1 MVRLCWLLWLAVA
14 LAAPETPPRPSEPGS
29 GSGSGVPAGAA
40 ANNLAGQ
47 LAHQIWQILQGSVTA
62 PPGMLSGPS
71 ASEAAA
77 PSVGAPGHS
86 APTHGASSSA
96 PGPLPAATNPPGP
109 TEESEEPPWRR
120 SRSRL
125 PPAAASAEPPAP
137 PPLVS
142 APPPG
147 PGSAAAVPTPATDVV
162 DVEREPGESRPAV
175 RLDLRACRV
184 CGAQDLYKS
193 WKNPSRKRQK
203 TNRGK
208 RRPVWWADN
217 KNKWDPEDPE
227 DDDEGGWEPKAP
239 LYKGA
244 ELLPETAEP
253 KAKAAK
259 AAAAAKTPKA
269 NGSQDPALMA
279 NLASGSP
286 GVSSQALC
294 LNGGVWA
301 KHAEN
306 VRRFKEQAVSEDAVQ
321 LRPNTHSFG
330 QPFDE
335 KAALESLKREGKYLC
350 IMNALWLDQSW
361 SATPQIPISQGAIDQ
376 VKSHWFS
383 TPNGLDQQQV
393 TVGFLRR
400 EVDSKTVPAFGTWKR
415 LSAEESI
422 IAFFEAAAAEAQK
435 VEAGAAGDQL
445 QEWLGHCLS
454 CPVLIRVVAD
464 SQEMEWVAQQLREDQ
479 TQLSFLART
488 PTQRVFDVMQKR
500 EAMGVAYTPEALLQL
515 YDEKLKFSAKSEKIT
530 KGFLG
535 HASMVMDRALRHD
548 AILQVILAEEAC
560 GKSLWDSV
568 SKLHAMVSKST
579 RFEEVAWLFTHMHDS
594 KLAGLLE
601 GEVSVRQLTGQ
612 GATGGKGLCDLVLYK
627 MRLRDYFISDFLLST
642 EAKEMPEK
650 YRQALKDIFASHEAF
665 RRKVGFP
672 DSPADLS
679 WKAGWSR
686 SADHVMQLIQESV
699 FGTVFDDNL
708 KAAVVAGKA
717 PLDALT
723 MDTKLG
729 ERYREFQ
736 QLLRQELDEARAEA
750 SAAARAEAQQGAT
763 QDPEAQEGLPVRSA
777 AFKAFLGDVQA
788 KIGEIKNE
796 ETLAQLQYFEDKA
809 RNLMASNVQLFVF
822 QPSENE
828 LCAYFDKA
836 AACQVRGGG
845 NQWVGIFL
853 DPAQWGEAVT
863 NPHIRVCPL
872 NQQYLKTF
880 LASVVKSRDK
890 QQLTLHH
897 RDLFIYFDS
906 FLPGNLNKVLGSF
919 QTPAGDALNKNS
931 FGVFIS
937 YDEESLKQRRQYIKA
952 NSTTFQQIEL
962 MTLATAENFG
972 DAMTKTNRKIYKGT
986 NFGNKIG
993 DVLLESPKL
1002 LWSMALKDKIT
1013 LFGKYRVSVGGR
1025 TTGEAESHRG
1035 VSNRK
1040 LNTEEPVFW
1049 HSRPLSLCLELLAS
1063 YNLAAVVD
1071 AGAGDGN
1078 MALACALSRMPYCGL
1093 CLTEDHLTQV
1103 QDRIVTEIMLR
1114 MLSSS
1119 ESVFEP
1125 KLAASLGGDRAGR
1138 SSQPSGARTAEQ
1150 QGVSHPASSGTTGNP
1165 PNTSGNDSGTAASVL
1180 NEFRAQLANLQQQGA
1195 SKTAKTTLLPAEPGK
1210 VNLIAAQPPNTPA
1223 EVTLASDCSGLCTE
1237 GPAVRVNL
1245 PSSVNVKHIYTSEIE
1260 FNWLIQA
1267 LRDIQLPNG
1276 EQCYNVYYKLLDTQH
1291 FGIPQHRERVY
1302 IIGIRRDVQVKHFEW
1317 PVPFKER
1324 LTLKQLL
1331 GNPAMEWKCNL
1342 REKTHDVDGSAL
1354 SSTARKNLIQF
1365 QDFLDKNPAKQDSDF
1380 IVDTGGS
1387 SATWM
1392 EDKCPCLTATRCKGK
1407 HCYWWHQGQRFLTP
1421 TDFFLLQGVWP
1432 GAYKP
1437 GDVEEL
1443 QSFPQRV
1450 LGHMIGNAMSVCVV
1464 RRLVR
1469 CIFQARGIL

>member
-1 MVRLCWLLWLAVA
+1 M
-14 LAAPETPPRPSEPGS
+14 APKK
-29 GSGSGVPAGAA
+29 
-40 ANNLAGQ
+40 
-47 LAHQIWQILQGSVTA
+47 
-62 PPGMLSGPS
+62 
-71 ASEAAA
+71 
-77 PSVGAPGHS
+77 
-86 APTHGASSSA
+86 
-96 PGPLPAATNPPGP
+96 
-109 TEESEEPPWRR
+109 
-120 SRSRL
+120 
-125 PPAAASAEPPAP
+125 
-137 PPLVS
+137 
-142 APPPG
+142 
-147 PGSAAAVPTPATDVV
+147 SAA
-162 DVEREPGESRPAV
+162 
-175 RLDLRACRV
+175 
-184 CGAQDLYKS
+184 
-193 WKNPSRKRQK
+193 KR
-203 TNRGK
+203 
-208 RRPVWWADN
+208 
-217 KNKWDPEDPE
+217 
-227 DDDEGGWEPKAP
+227 
-239 LYKGA
+239 GA

-259 AAAAAKTPKA
+259 AAAKTPKA

-515 YDEKLKFSAKSEKIT
+515 YDEKLKFR
-530 KGFLG
+530 FLG

-650 YRQALKDIFASHEAF
+650 YRQALK
-665 RRKVGFP
+665 
-672 DSPADLS
+672 
-679 WKAGWSR
+679 
-686 SADHVMQLIQESV
+686 ESV

-836 AACQVRGGG
+836 
-845 NQWVGIFL
+845 
-853 DPAQWGEAVT
+853 WGEAVT

-952 NSTTFQQIEL
+952 NSTTFQQVEL
-962 MTLATAENFG
+962 MTLVTAENFG

-1078 MALACALSRMPYCGL
+1078 MALARALSRMPYCGL
-1093 CLTEDHLTQV
+1093 CLTEDHLSQV

-1180 NEFRAQLANLQQQGA
+1180 NEFRAQLANLQQQG
-1195 SKTAKTTLLPAEPGK
+1195 
-1210 VNLIAAQPPNTPA
+1210 Q
-1223 EVTLASDCSGLCTE
+1223 
-1237 GPAVRVNL
+1237 
-1245 PSSVNVKHIYTSEIE
+1245 
-1260 FNWLIQA
+1260 
-1267 LRDIQLPNG
+1267 
-1276 EQCYNVYYKLLDTQH
+1276 
-1291 FGIPQHRERVY
+1291 
-1302 IIGIRRDVQVKHFEW
+1302 
-1317 PVPFKER
+1317 
-1324 LTLKQLL
+1324 
-1331 GNPAMEWKCNL
+1331 
-1342 REKTHDVDGSAL
+1342 
-1354 SSTARKNLIQF
+1354 
-1365 QDFLDKNPAKQDSDF
+1365 
-1380 IVDTGGS
+1380 
-1387 SATWM
+1387 
-1392 EDKCPCLTATRCKGK
+1392 
-1407 HCYWWHQGQRFLTP
+1407 
-1421 TDFFLLQGVWP
+1421 
-1432 GAYKP
+1432 
-1437 GDVEEL
+1437 
-1443 QSFPQRV
+1443 
-1450 LGHMIGNAMSVCVV
+1450 
-1464 RRLVR
+1464 
-1469 CIFQARGIL
+1469 